1 MSATSGAPLLSTLQ
15 RKAARRAAREDRK
28 SQVEYVYGVEGLDG
42 GMIAPRRER
51 RARTEAPAIVTP
63 YSNRSDA
70 PRAKTERARR
80 VRAQRAAVK
89 LARIEARP

>member
-1 MSATSGAPLLSTLQ
+1 MSATTGASGLTTLQ
-15 RKAARRAAREDRK
+15 RKAARRAARELHA
-28 SQVEYVYGVEGLDG
+28 STVEYVYGVEGLDG

-63 YSNRSDA
+63 YSNRDNA
-70 PRAKTERARR
+70 PRAKTERAHR